1 MARKY
6 LNEIGLPDEA
16 IEGLS
21 ETDPRQQRWK
31 QQIKD
36 WGFADYETWNMNFMF
51 Q

>member
-21 ETDPRQQRWK
+21 ETDPGSRGGSSKSKIGDSLTTRH
-31 QQIKD
+31 
-36 WGFADYETWNMNFMF
+36 GT
-51 Q
+51 

>member
-21 ETDPRQQRWK
+21 ETDPRQHRRKLQKAGRRMLK
-31 QQIKD
+31 QLMVWI
-36 WGFADYETWNMNFMF
+36 
-51 Q
+51 